1 MKTFIRSALIAILIS
16 LLVIFIF
23 LLVLSLLK
31 TEKPGF
37 VTVCVFSV
45 ITLAVEAFRY
55 PHTKWFMP
63 PVIYLPVL
71 FLLLFAYHGEGMK
84 FYLTSISICI
94 LITYM
99 GSFFGAWLHSRNISG
114 LRTPL
119 KTGVTIA
126 AVSLVIFLVI
136 YLAGRNAKLDK
147 KLIADLDMIFKSDQE
162 GRTLNSIDGQSW
174 NKKQLEIDSVNLIK
188 VSDILSR
195 YGWPGEEIIGWQ
207 GSSTLWA
214 VIQHSTLENQE
225 KYLPLMREAVKKGK
239 ARPAQLALLE
249 DRILVG
255 NGKEQIYGT
264 QAKTDSLGIFK
275 ICPIKDEQNVNKRR
289 FSAGLGPLQ
298 WYAKQIGLR
307 YTLPKSSK
315 KNI

>member
-1 MKTFIRSALIAILIS
+1 MKTFIRSALFAILIS
-16 LLVIFIF
+16 LLIIFIF
-23 LLVLSLLK
+23 LVVLSLLK

-37 VTVCVFSV
+37 VTTCVFSV
-45 ITLAVEAFRY
+45 ITLAVMAFRY
-55 PHTKWFMP
+55 PHTKWFMS

-94 LITYM
+94 LITYV
-99 GSFFGAWLHSRNISG
+99 GSFLGAWLHSQKKAGLSRAVKTIVNI
-114 LRTPL
+114 
-119 KTGVTIA
+119 I

-147 KLIADLDMIFKSDQE
+147 KLIADLDTIFKSDQE

-174 NKKQLEIDSVNLIK
+174 NNKQREIDSVNIIK
-188 VSDILSR
+188 VSAILSR
-195 YGWPGEEIIGWQ
+195 YGWPGEEIIGWN
-207 GSSTLWA
+207 GSSALWA